1 MENLVLDMG
10 KNNSLATVSLRKLA
24 EEMAI
29 VNMDMLQDKAIRSI
43 TADSRQAGPGA
54 LFVAIPGLTVDGHDF
69 LEAAVKKGCAAVLVG
84 KGRCRGWKHA
94 KVACLEAADTPKALG
109 QAAAGFYGHP
119 ARRMCMI
126 GITGTNG
133 KTTTTY
139 LLESIIRKAGGNP
152 GVIGTVNYRYNAV
165 EIPAPF
171 TTPDPV
177 SLHRILA
184 EMADNGVT
192 HAIMETSSHAL
203 EQKRLAGILFDAA
216 LFTNLSR
223 DHLDFH
229 GDMASYFA
237 SKKMLFTKYL
247 KQDGKTV
254 VICDRDDSDIDW
266 GRRLLEELK
275 ADKALGYAGKQG
287 RTLVD
292 CGFSGTKV
300 AVREA
305 RESLAGTVAS
315 LTTPIGELQ
324 VRSDLVGAFNLKNLL
339 GAVGVAV
346 ALGIPGE
353 KIVDGLAQAQAA
365 PGRLE
370 RVASPAG
377 VSVFVDFAHSP
388 DALANVLQT
397 MRSLTSGRLIVI
409 FGCGGDRDR
418 GKRPLMGKVAGT
430 KADVV
435 VLTSD
440 NPRSEQP
447 ASILR
452 DIEAGLLQTAL
463 PRQRLEAL
471 LRQEAMHGY
480 DIVPSRREAI
490 RETIRHARPGD
501 VVLLCGKGH
510 ETYQITPEGKF
521 FFDDRLEAAAQAAVI
536 NW

>member
-1 MENLVLDMG
+1 MV
-10 KNNSLATVSLRKLA
+10 KNNGLATVSLRKLA

-29 VNMDMLQDKAIRSI
+29 VNKNMLQDTTIRNI
-43 TADSRQAGPGA
+43 TADSRQAGPGS
-54 LFVAIPGLTVDGHDF
+54 LFVAIPGLTVDGHDY
-69 LEAAVKKGCAAVLVG
+69 LDAAVKKGCAAVLVG

-94 KVACLEAADTPKALG
+94 KVVCLETADTPKALG
-109 QAAAGFYGHP
+109 LAAAGFHGHP
-119 ARRMCMI
+119 ARRMRMI

-139 LLESIIRKAGGNP
+139 LLESIIRLAGGTP

-192 HAIMETSSHAL
+192 HVIMETSSHAL
-203 EQKRLAGILFDAA
+203 EQKRVEGILFDAA

-229 GDMASYFA
+229 GDMANYFA
-237 SKKMLFTKYL
+237 SKKRLFTEYL
-247 KQDGKTV
+247 KKDGKAV
-254 VICDRDDSDIDW
+254 VICDDRNESDSDW
-266 GRRLLEELK
+266 GRRLLNELR
-275 ADKALGYAGKQG
+275 ADKAMGYTGKKG
-287 RTLVD
+287 RTVID
-292 CGFSGTKV
+292 CGFFNTTI

-315 LTTPIGELQ
+315 LMTPSGELQ

-353 KIVDGLAQAQAA
+353 KIVDGLAQAQPA

-370 RVASPAG
+370 RVSAPAG

-397 MRSLTSGRLIVI
+397 MRSLTTGRLILI

-418 GKRPLMGKVAGT
+418 GKRPLMGKVAGSL
-430 KADVV
+430 ADVV

-440 NPRSEQP
+440 NPRSERP
-447 ASILR
+447 AAILR
-452 DIEAGLLQTAL
+452 DIEAGIAGTVL
-463 PRQRLEAL
+463 PRLRLEAL
-471 LRQEAMHGY
+471 LRQEAMRGY
-480 DIVPSRREAI
+480 DVVPSRREAI
-490 RETIRHARPGD
+490 RETIRHARTGD
-501 VVLLCGKGH
+501 VVLVCGKGH

>member
-1 MENLVLDMG
+1 MG
-10 KNNSLATVSLRKLA
+10 KNNNLAPVSLRKLV
-24 EEMAI
+24 EEIEI
-29 VNMDMLQDKAIRSI
+29 VNPGNLQDKAIRSI

-54 LFVAIPGLTVDGHDF
+54 LFVAIPGLTVDGHDY

-84 KGRCRGWKHA
+84 KGRCRGWKHT
-94 KVACLEAADTPKALG
+94 KVACLEVADTSKGLG
-109 QAAAGFYGHP
+109 QAAAGFHGHP
-119 ARRMCMI
+119 ARRMLMI

-139 LLESIIRKAGGNP
+139 LLESIIRQTGGNP

-192 HAIMETSSHAL
+192 HVIMETSSHAL
-203 EQKRLAGILFDAA
+203 EQKRVEGILFDAA

-229 GDMASYFA
+229 GDMGSYFA
-237 SKKMLFTKYL
+237 SKKRLFTEYL
-247 KQDGKTV
+247 KQDGKSV
-254 VICDRDDSDIDW
+254 VICDDQDDSDIDW
-266 GRRLLEELK
+266 GRRLLKELQ
-275 ADKALGYAGKQG
+275 ADKALGYTGKKG

-292 CGFSGTKV
+292 CGLSSGTTV

-305 RESLAGTVAS
+305 RESLAGTAAN
-315 LTTPIGELQ
+315 LTTPAGELE
-324 VRSDLVGAFNLKNLL
+324 VRSDLVGTFNLKNLL

-346 ALGIPGE
+346 ALGISRE

-370 RVASPAG
+370 RVPAPAG

-388 DALANVLQT
+388 DALDNVLQT
-397 MRSLTSGRLIVI
+397 MRRLTTGRLIVI

-447 ASILR
+447 AAILR
-452 DIEAGLLQTAL
+452 DIETGILQTSL
-463 PRQRLEAL
+463 PRLRLEAL
-471 LRQEAMHGY
+471 LQQEAMRGY
-480 DIVPSRREAI
+480 DIIPSRREAI
-490 RETIRHARPGD
+490 REAIRHARPGD

-510 ETYQITPEGKF
+510 ETYQITPEGRF

>member
-1 MENLVLDMG
+1 MG
-10 KNNSLATVSLRKLA
+10 KNNNHVAVSLRKLA
-24 EEMAI
+24 EEVEV
-29 VNMDMLQDKAIRSI
+29 VNLDMLQDTAIRSI
-43 TADSRQAGPGA
+43 TADSRQVGPGS
-54 LFVAIPGLTVDGHDF
+54 LFVAIPGLTVDGHEY

-84 KGRCRGWKHA
+84 KDRCRGWKHG
-94 KVACLEAADTPKALG
+94 KVVCLETADTPKALG
-109 QAAAGFYGHP
+109 QAAASFYGHP

-139 LLESIIRKAGGNP
+139 LLESIIRKNGGQP
-152 GVIGTVNYRYNAV
+152 GVIGTVNYRYGAV
-165 EIPAPF
+165 EIAAPF

-177 SLHRILA
+177 NLHRILA
-184 EMADNGVT
+184 EMVANGVT
-192 HAIMETSSHAL
+192 HVIMETSSHAL
-203 EQKRLAGILFDAA
+203 EQKRVGGISFDVA

-229 GDMASYFA
+229 GDMLRYFA
-237 SKKMLFTKYL
+237 SKKRLFTEYL
-247 KQDGKTV
+247 KQDGKAV
-254 VICDRDDSDIDW
+254 VLCDSHDDSGIDW
-266 GRRLLEELK
+266 GRRLLAELR
-275 ADKALGYAGKQG
+275 ADKSLGYGGKKG
-287 RTLVD
+287 RTLID
-292 CGFSGTKV
+292 CGLSEAEV

-315 LTTPIGELQ
+315 LTTPAGELEL
-324 VRSDLVGAFNLKNLL
+324 RSELVGNFNLKNIL
-339 GAVGVAV
+339 GAVGVAM
-346 ALGIPGE
+346 ALRISGE

-370 RVASPAG
+370 RVPAPAG

-397 MRSLTSGRLIVI
+397 MRSLTTGRLIAI

-418 GKRPLMGKVAGT
+418 GKRPLMGKVAGAL
-430 KADVV
+430 ADVV

-440 NPRSEQP
+440 NPRSER
-447 ASILR
+447 AADILR
-452 DIEAGLLQTAL
+452 DIEAGILETTL
-463 PRQRLEAL
+463 PRMRIETILRGEAL
-471 LRQEAMHGY
+471 RGY

-490 RETIRHARPGD
+490 RETIRHALPGD

-510 ETYQITPEGKF
+510 ETYQITPEGRF
-521 FFDDRLEAAAQAAVI
+521 FFDDRLEAAAQAAVL

>member
-1 MENLVLDMG
+1 MG
-10 KNNSLATVSLRKLA
+10 KNNNLATVSLRKLA
-24 EEMAI
+24 EGMEI
-29 VNMDMLQDKAIRSI
+29 VNLHMLPETTIRSI

-54 LFVAIPGLTVDGHDF
+54 LFVAIPGLTVDGHDY

-84 KGRCRGWKHA
+84 KGRCRGWKHG

-109 QAAAGFYGHP
+109 QAAAGFHGNP
-119 ARRMCMI
+119 ARRMLMI

-139 LLESIIRKAGGNP
+139 LLESIIKQGGGNP

-192 HAIMETSSHAL
+192 HVIMETSSHAL
-203 EQKRLAGILFDAA
+203 EQKRVEGILFDAA

-229 GDMASYFA
+229 GSMASYFA
-237 SKKMLFTKYL
+237 SKKMLFVEYL
-247 KQDGKTV
+247 KQNGKAV
-254 VICDRDDSDIDW
+254 VLCDSHDDTGTDW
-266 GRRLLEELK
+266 GRRLLKELR
-275 ADKALGYAGKQG
+275 ADKSLGYTGKKG

-292 CGFSGTKV
+292 CGFAGNAVS
-300 AVREA
+300 VREA
-305 RESLAGTVAS
+305 RESLAGTEAT
-315 LTTPIGELQ
+315 LTTPAGELEF
-324 VRSDLVGAFNLKNLL
+324 RSGLVGTFNLKNLL

-346 ALGIPGE
+346 ALGIPAE
-353 KIVDGLAQAQAA
+353 KIIAGLAQAPAA

-370 RVASPAG
+370 RVPAPAG

-397 MRSLTSGRLIVI
+397 MRRLTAGRLIVI

-418 GKRPLMGKVAGT
+418 GKRPLMGKVAGAL
-430 KADVV
+430 ADVV

-440 NPRSEQP
+440 NPRSEHP
-447 ASILR
+447 ADILR
-452 DIEAGLLQTAL
+452 EIEAGIMETPLSRL
-463 PRQRLEAL
+463 RLEAIL
-471 LRQEAMHGY
+471 QQTAMRGY

-510 ETYQITPEGKF
+510 ETYQITPEGRF
-521 FFDDRLEAAAQAAVI
+521 FFDDRLEAAAQAAVV

>member
-1 MENLVLDMG
+1 MDMG
-10 KNNSLATVSLRKLA
+10 KNNGLAAVSLR
-24 EEMAI
+24 EMAREMEI
-29 VNMDMLQDKAIRSI
+29 VNLDRLQDKAIRSV
-43 TADSRQAGPGA
+43 TADSRQAGPGS

-94 KVACLEAADTPKALG
+94 KVACLEALDTPKALG
-109 QAAAGFYGHP
+109 QAAASFHGQP
-119 ARRMCMI
+119 ARRMLMI

-184 EMADNGVT
+184 EMADNGVS
-192 HAIMETSSHAL
+192 HVIMETSSHAL
-203 EQKRLAGILFDAA
+203 EQKRVAGIRFDVA

-229 GDMASYFA
+229 GDMGSYFA
-237 SKKMLFTKYL
+237 SKKMLFTEYL
-247 KQDGKTV
+247 KQDGKAV
-254 VICDRDDSDIDW
+254 VICDERNDSAPDW
-266 GRRLLEELK
+266 GRRLLAELR
-275 ADKALGYAGKQG
+275 ADKASGYTGKKG
-287 RTLVD
+287 RTVVD

-300 AVREA
+300 AVREV
-305 RESLAGTVAS
+305 RESLAGTVAR
-315 LTTPIGELQ
+315 LTTPVGELQ
-324 VRSDLVGAFNLKNLL
+324 VRSDLVGSFNLKNLL
-339 GAVGVAV
+339 GAVGVAA
-346 ALGIPGE
+346 ALGISGE
-353 KIVDGLAQAQAA
+353 KIVAGLAQAQAA

-370 RVASPAG
+370 RVQSPTG

-397 MRSLTSGRLIVI
+397 MRRLTVGRLIVI

-430 KADVV
+430 LADVV
-435 VLTSD
+435 VLTTD
-440 NPRSEQP
+440 NSRSEQP
-447 ASILR
+447 AAILR

-463 PRQRLEAL
+463 PRLRLEAIL
-471 LRQEAMHGY
+471 TRKAMQGY

-490 RETIRHARPGD
+490 REAIRYARPGD

-510 ETYQITPEGKF
+510 ETYQITPEGRF

>member
-1 MENLVLDMG
+1 MG
-10 KNNSLATVSLRKLA
+10 KNNSLAAVSLRKLT
-24 EEMAI
+24 EEMEI
-29 VNMDMLQDKAIRSI
+29 VNQNMLQDKAIRSI
-43 TADSRQAGPGA
+43 TADSRQAGPGS
-54 LFVAIPGLTVDGHDF
+54 LFVAVPGLTVDGHDY

-84 KGRCRGWKHA
+84 RGRCHGWKHA
-94 KVACLEAADTPKALG
+94 KVACLEVVDTPRALG
-109 QAAAGFYGHP
+109 QAAAGFHDHP

-139 LLESIIRKAGGNP
+139 LLESIIRQAGGNP
-152 GVIGTVNYRYNAV
+152 GVIGTVNYRYNTV

-192 HAIMETSSHAL
+192 HVIMETSSHAL
-203 EQKRLAGILFDAA
+203 EQKRVAGIRFDAA

-229 GDMASYFA
+229 GDMTSYFA
-237 SKKMLFTKYL
+237 SKKMLFTEYL
-247 KQDGKTV
+247 KQDGKAV
-254 VICDRDDSDIDW
+254 VICDDSDPDW
-266 GRRLLEELK
+266 GHRLLNELRT
-275 ADKALGYAGKQG
+275 DKALGYTGEKG
-287 RTLVD
+287 RTLLD

-305 RESLAGTVAS
+305 RESLDGTVAS
-315 LTTPIGELQ
+315 LATPAGDLRI
-324 VRSDLVGAFNLKNLL
+324 RSALVGTFNLKNLL

-346 ALGIPGE
+346 ALQIPGE
-353 KIVDGLAQAQAA
+353 EIVDCLARAQAA

-370 RVASPAG
+370 RVQSPAG

-397 MRSLTSGRLIVI
+397 MRRLTTGRLIVI

-430 KADVV
+430 LADVV

-447 ASILR
+447 VAILH
-452 DIEAGLLQTAL
+452 DIEAGLLQTTL
-463 PRQRLEAL
+463 PRLRLEAL
-471 LRQEAMHGY
+471 LQQQAMQGY
-480 DIVPSRREAI
+480 DVVVSRREAI

-510 ETYQITPEGKF
+510 ETYQITPEGRF

>member
-1 MENLVLDMG
+1 MG
-10 KNNSLATVSLRKLA
+10 KENSLASLSLRKLV
-24 EEMAI
+24 EELEI
-29 VNMDMLQDKAIRSI
+29 VKPDRLPDKMIGSI
-43 TADSRQAGPGA
+43 TADSRQVRPGD
-54 LFVAIPGLTVDGHDF
+54 LFVAIPGLTVDGHVY

-94 KVACLEAADTPKALG
+94 KVACLETADTAKAFG
-109 QAAAGFYGHP
+109 QAAAAFHGHP

-139 LLESIIRKAGGNP
+139 LLESIIRKSGGKP
-152 GVIGTVNYRYNAV
+152 GVIGTVNYRYNEV

-171 TTPDPV
+171 TTPEPV
-177 SLHRILA
+177 SLHRILG
-184 EMADNGVT
+184 EMAGNGVT
-192 HAIMETSSHAL
+192 HVIMETSSHAL
-203 EQKRLAGILFDAA
+203 AQKRVAGIRYDVA

-229 GDMASYFA
+229 GDMESYFM
-237 SKKMLFTKYL
+237 SKKMLFTEYL
-247 KQDGKTV
+247 KEDGKGV
-254 VICDRDDSDIDW
+254 VILDDQEGSGIDW
-266 GRRLLEELK
+266 GRRLLEELR
-275 ADKALGYAGKQG
+275 ADKTLGYTGKKG
-287 RTLVD
+287 RALLD
-292 CGFSGTKV
+292 CGFAGTTV

-305 RESLAGTVAS
+305 REELTGTVAS
-315 LTTPIGELQ
+315 LSTPAGELK
-324 VRSDLVGAFNLKNLL
+324 VASDLVGAFNLKNIL

-346 ALGIPGE
+346 ALNISGE
-353 KIVDGLAQAQAA
+353 EIVAGLSLAPAA

-370 RVASPAG
+370 RVKAPAG

-397 MRSLTSGRLIVI
+397 MRRLTSGRLIVV

-418 GKRPLMGKVAGT
+418 GKRPLMGKVAGSL
-430 KADVV
+430 ADVV

-440 NPRSEQP
+440 NPRSERP
-447 ASILR
+447 AAILR
-452 DIEAGLLQTAL
+452 DIEEGVLETGL
-463 PRQRLEAL
+463 PRLRLEAIL
-471 LRQEAMHGY
+471 QRESLQGY

-501 VVLLCGKGH
+501 VVLVCGKGH
-510 ETYQITPEGKF
+510 ETYQISREGRF
-521 FFDDRLEAAAQAAVI
+521 FFDDRLEAVAQAEVI

>member
-1 MENLVLDMG
+1 MG
-10 KNNSLATVSLRKLA
+10 KNNNLTAVSLRKLA
-24 EEMAI
+24 EEMEV
-29 VNMDMLQDKAIRSI
+29 VNLDMLQDKAIRSI
-43 TADSRQAGPGA
+43 TADSRQAGPGS
-54 LFVAIPGLTVDGHDF
+54 LFVAVPGLTVDGHDY

-84 KGRCRGWKHA
+84 KGRCRGWKHV

-109 QAAAGFYGHP
+109 QAAAGFHGHP
-119 ARRMCMI
+119 ARRMLMI

-139 LLESIIRKAGGNP
+139 LLESVIRQAGGNP
-152 GVIGTVNYRYNAV
+152 GVIGTVNYRYNTV

-184 EMADNGVT
+184 EMADNGVS
-192 HAIMETSSHAL
+192 HVIMETSSHAL
-203 EQKRLAGILFDAA
+203 EQKRVAGIRFDAA

-229 GDMASYFA
+229 GDMDSYFA
-237 SKKMLFTKYL
+237 SKKMLFTEYL
-247 KQDGKTV
+247 KQDGKAV
-254 VICDRDDSDIDW
+254 VICDDRDDSDTDW
-266 GRRLLEELK
+266 GRRLLYELR
-275 ADKALGYAGKQG
+275 ADKALGYTGKKG

-305 RESLAGTVAS
+305 RESLSGTVAS
-315 LTTPIGELQ
+315 LATPSGELQ
-324 VRSDLVGAFNLKNLL
+324 VRSGLVGTFNLKNLL

-346 ALGIPGE
+346 ALRIPGE
-353 KIVDGLAQAQAA
+353 EIVAGLACAQAA

-370 RVASPAG
+370 RVQAPAG

-397 MRSLTSGRLIVI
+397 MRRLTTGRLIVI

-418 GKRPLMGKVAGT
+418 GKRPLMGKVAGSM
-430 KADVV
+430 ADVV

-440 NPRSEQP
+440 NPRSERP
-447 ASILR
+447 AAILR
-452 DIEAGLLQTAL
+452 DIEAGLWETAL
-463 PRQRLEAL
+463 PRLRLEAL
-471 LRQEAMHGY
+471 LHREAMQGY

-501 VVLLCGKGH
+501 VVLVCGKGH
-510 ETYQITPEGKF
+510 ETYQITPEGRF

>member
-1 MENLVLDMG
+1 MG
-10 KNNSLATVSLRKLA
+10 KNNSLAAVSLRKLA
-24 EEMAI
+24 EDMEI
-29 VNMDMLQDKAIRSI
+29 VNPDMVQDKSIRSL
-43 TADSRQAGPGA
+43 TADSRKAGSGS
-54 LFVAIPGLTVDGHDF
+54 LFVAIPGLTVDGHDY
-69 LEAAVKKGCAAVLVG
+69 LEAAVTQGCAAVLVG

-94 KVACLEAADTPKALG
+94 NVVCLESADTAKALG
-109 QAAAGFYGHP
+109 QAAASFQGHP
-119 ARRMCMI
+119 ARRMTMI

-139 LLESIIRKAGGNP
+139 LLESIIRQAGGNP
-152 GVIGTVNYRYNAV
+152 GVIGTVNYRYNTV

-184 EMADNGVT
+184 EMADNGVS
-192 HAIMETSSHAL
+192 HVVMETSSHAL
-203 EQKRLAGILFDAA
+203 EQKRVAGIRFDVA

-229 GDMASYFA
+229 GDMSSYFA
-237 SKKMLFTKYL
+237 SKKRLFTEYL
-247 KQDGKTV
+247 KEDGKAV
-254 VICDRDDSDIDW
+254 VICDDSDDSDIDW
-266 GRRLLEELK
+266 GRRLLHELR
-275 ADKALGYAGKQG
+275 ADKALGYTEKKG
-287 RTLVD
+287 RTLLD

-305 RESLAGTVAS
+305 RESLEGTVAT
-315 LTTPIGELQ
+315 LATPAGELQ
-324 VRSDLVGAFNLKNLL
+324 IRSGLVGTFNLKNLL

-346 ALGIPGE
+346 GLGISEE
-353 KIVDGLAQAQAA
+353 KIVVGLKQAPAA

-370 RVASPAG
+370 KVQSPAG
-377 VSVFVDFAHSP
+377 VGVFVDFAHSP

-397 MRSLTSGRLIVI
+397 MRRLTPGRLIVI

-418 GKRPLMGKVAGT
+418 GKRPLMGKVAGSM
-430 KADVV
+430 ADVV

-440 NPRSEQP
+440 NPRSENP
-447 ASILR
+447 AAILQ
-452 DIEAGLLQTAL
+452 DIEAGILETGL
-463 PRQRLEAL
+463 PRQRLEAIL
-471 LRQEAMHGY
+471 QRKAIQGY

-490 RETIRHARPGD
+490 RETIRHTRPGD

-510 ETYQITPEGKF
+510 ETYQITPKGRF

>member
-1 MENLVLDMG
+1 MG
-10 KNNSLATVSLRKLA
+10 KNNRRAAVSLREMA
-24 EEMAI
+24 EEMGI
-29 VNMDMLQDKAIRSI
+29 VNLERLQDKTIRSI

-54 LFVAIPGLTVDGHDF
+54 LFVAIPGLTVDGHDY

-109 QAAAGFYGHP
+109 QAAAGFHGQP
-119 ARRMCMI
+119 ARRMLMI

-139 LLESIIRKAGGNP
+139 LLESIIRQAGGNP

-184 EMADNGVT
+184 EMAESGVT
-192 HAIMETSSHAL
+192 HVIMETSSHAL
-203 EQKRLAGILFDAA
+203 EQKRVAGILFDAA

-229 GDMASYFA
+229 GDMVSYFA
-237 SKKMLFTKYL
+237 SKKMLFTEYL
-247 KQDGKTV
+247 KQDGKAV
-254 VICDRDDSDIDW
+254 VICDERDDAGADW
-266 GRRLLEELK
+266 GRRLLTELR
-275 ADKALGYAGKQG
+275 ADKTLGYTGKKG
-287 RTLVD
+287 RTLLD
-292 CGFSGTKV
+292 CGFRGTAV

-315 LTTPIGELQ
+315 LATPAGELR
-324 VRSDLVGAFNLKNLL
+324 VRSDLVGTFNLKNLL

-346 ALGIPGE
+346 ALGISPE
-353 KIVDGLAQAQAA
+353 EIVAGLAQAQAA

-370 RVASPAG
+370 RVQAPAG

-397 MRSLTSGRLIVI
+397 MRRLTKGRLIVI

-430 KADVV
+430 LADVV

-440 NPRSEQP
+440 NPRSER
-447 ASILR
+447 AADILR
-452 DIEAGLLQTAL
+452 DIEAGLWETPL
-463 PRQRLEAL
+463 PRLRIEAL
-471 LRQEAMHGY
+471 LAREAMRGY
-480 DIVPSRREAI
+480 DIIPSRREAI
-490 RETIRHARPGD
+490 RETIRHAQAGD

-510 ETYQITPEGKF
+510 ETYQITPEGRF
-521 FFDDRLEAAAQAAVI
+521 FFDDRLEAAAQAAVL

>member
-1 MENLVLDMG
+1 
-10 KNNSLATVSLRKLA
+10 
-24 EEMAI
+24 
-29 VNMDMLQDKAIRSI
+29 
-43 TADSRQAGPGA
+43 
-54 LFVAIPGLTVDGHDF
+54 LFVAIPGLTVDGHAY

-84 KGRCRGWKHA
+84 RGRCRGWKHD

-109 QAAAGFYGHP
+109 QAAAGFHGHP
-119 ARRMCMI
+119 ARRMLMI

-139 LLESIIRKAGGNP
+139 LLESIIRQAGGNP

-171 TTPDPV
+171 TTPEPV

-192 HAIMETSSHAL
+192 HVIMETSSHAL
-203 EQKRLAGILFDAA
+203 EQKRVAGILFDAA

-229 GDMASYFA
+229 GNMESYFA
-237 SKKMLFTKYL
+237 SKKMLFGEYL
-247 KQDGKTV
+247 KQDGKAV
-254 VICDRDDSDIDW
+254 VIRDDREASDIDW
-266 GRRLLEELK
+266 GRRLLAELR
-275 ADKALGYAGKQG
+275 ADKALGYTGKKG
-287 RTLVD
+287 RTLVE
-292 CGFSGTKV
+292 CGFSGGAV

-305 RESLAGTVAS
+305 QESLGGTVAR
-315 LTTPIGELQ
+315 LATPEGELQ
-324 VRSDLVGAFNLKNLL
+324 LRSGLVGTFNLKNLL

-346 ALGIPGE
+346 ALHIPGE
-353 KIVDGLAQAQAA
+353 KIAEGIARAQAA

-370 RVASPAG
+370 RVAAPAG
-377 VSVFVDFAHSP
+377 VNVFVDFAHSP

-397 MRSLTSGRLIVI
+397 MRRLTAGRLIVV

-418 GKRPLMGKVAGT
+418 GKRPLMGRVAGT
-430 KADVV
+430 MADVA

-447 ASILR
+447 ADILR
-452 DIEAGLLQTAL
+452 DIEAGILETGM
-463 PRQRLEAL
+463 PRLRLEAIL
-471 LRQEAMHGY
+471 QGEAMRGY
-480 DIVPSRREAI
+480 DVLSSRRQAI

-501 VVLLCGKGH
+501 VVLVCGKGH

>member
-1 MENLVLDMG
+1 MG
-10 KNNSLATVSLRKLA
+10 KNNSLAEVSLLKLV
-24 EEMAI
+24 EEMEI
-29 VNMDMLQDKAIRSI
+29 VNLDRMQDKAIRSI
-43 TADSRQAGPGA
+43 TADSRQAGPGS
-54 LFVAIPGLTVDGHDF
+54 LFVAVQGLTVDGHDY
-69 LEAAVKKGCAAVLVG
+69 LDAAVKKGCAAVLVG
-84 KGRCRGWKHA
+84 KGRCRGWEHNR
-94 KVACLEAADTPKALG
+94 VACLETIDTSRALG
-109 QAAAGFYGHP
+109 QAAAGLNGQP
-119 ARRMCMI
+119 ARRMLML

-139 LLESIIRKAGGNP
+139 LLESIIRQTGGNP
-152 GVIGTVNYRYNAV
+152 GVIGTVNYRYNTV
-165 EIPAPF
+165 EIPASF

-192 HAIMETSSHAL
+192 HVIMEASSHAL
-203 EQKRLAGILFDAA
+203 EQKRLAGILFDAV

-229 GDMASYFA
+229 GDMDSYFA
-237 SKKMLFTKYL
+237 SKKRLFTEYL
-247 KQDGKTV
+247 KSEGQAI
-254 VICDRDDSDIDW
+254 VIYDEQNDLDIDW
-266 GRRLLEELK
+266 GRRLVDELR
-275 ADKALGYAGKQG
+275 ADKTLGYTGKKG

-300 AVREA
+300 SVLKTQ
-305 RESLAGTVAS
+305 ESLAGTFAS
-315 LTTPIGELQ
+315 LATPHGELQ
-324 VRSDLVGAFNLKNLL
+324 IHSDLVGTFNLKNIL

-346 ALGIPGE
+346 ALGISGE
-353 KIVDGLAQAQAA
+353 KIVAGLAQAQPA

-370 RVASPAG
+370 RVQSPAG

-397 MRSLTSGRLIVI
+397 MRRLTAGRLIVI

-418 GKRPLMGKVAGT
+418 GKRSLMGKAAGLM
-430 KADVV
+430 ADVV

-440 NPRSEQP
+440 NPRSEIP
-447 ASILR
+447 TDILR
-452 DIEAGLLQTAL
+452 DIEVGLKETAL
-463 PRQRLEAL
+463 PRFRLEAIL
-471 LRQEAMHGY
+471 KHQARQGY

-490 RETIRHARPGD
+490 RETIRHARSGD

-510 ETYQITPEGKF
+510 ETCQITPEGRF

-536 NW
+536 KW

>member
-1 MENLVLDMG
+1 MG
-10 KNNSLATVSLRKLA
+10 KNNNLAAVSLRKLA
-24 EEMAI
+24 EEMEI
-29 VNMDMLQDKAIRSI
+29 VNLERLPDTAIRSI

-54 LFVAIPGLTVDGHDF
+54 LFVAIPGLTVDGHDY

-84 KGRCRGWKHA
+84 KGRCRGWKHG
-94 KVACLEAADTPKALG
+94 KVVCLEVADTPKALG
-109 QAAAGFYGHP
+109 QAAASFHGHP
-119 ARRMCMI
+119 ARRMRMI

-139 LLESIIRKAGGNP
+139 LLESIIKQAGGNP

-184 EMADNGVT
+184 EMAGNGVT
-192 HAIMETSSHAL
+192 HVIMETSSHAL
-203 EQKRLAGILFDAA
+203 EQKRMAGILFDAA

-237 SKKMLFTKYL
+237 SKKMLFTEYL
-247 KQDGKTV
+247 KENGKAV
-254 VICDRDDSDIDW
+254 IICDSHDDAGTDW
-266 GRRLLEELK
+266 GRRLLAELR
-275 ADKALGYAGKQG
+275 ADKSLGYTGKKG
-287 RTLVD
+287 RSLVD
-292 CGFSGTKV
+292 CGFTGTTV

-305 RESLAGTVAS
+305 HESLAGTEAR
-315 LTTPIGELQ
+315 LTTPAGELEL
-324 VRSDLVGAFNLKNLL
+324 RSDLVGTFNLKNLL

-346 ALGIPGE
+346 ALNISGE
-353 KIVDGLAQAQAA
+353 KIVAGLAQAPAA

-370 RVASPAG
+370 RVPAPAG

-397 MRSLTSGRLIVI
+397 MRRLTAGRLIVI

-418 GKRPLMGKVAGT
+418 GKRPLMGKVAGEM
-430 KADVV
+430 ADVA

-440 NPRSEQP
+440 NPRSER
-447 ASILR
+447 AADILR
-452 DIEAGLLQTAL
+452 DIEAGILETSL
-463 PRQRLEAL
+463 PRLRLEAIL
-471 LRQEAMHGY
+471 QQTAMQGY

-490 RETIRHARPGD
+490 RETIRHARSGD

-510 ETYQITPEGKF
+510 ETYQITPEGRF
-521 FFDDRLEAAAQAAVI
+521 FFDDRLEAAAQAAVV